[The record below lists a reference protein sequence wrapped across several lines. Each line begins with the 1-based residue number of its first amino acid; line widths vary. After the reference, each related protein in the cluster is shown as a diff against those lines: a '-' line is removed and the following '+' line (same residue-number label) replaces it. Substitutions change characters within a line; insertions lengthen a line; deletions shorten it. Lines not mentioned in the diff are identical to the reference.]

1 MNVSLT
7 QQYLLCALDDKGAF
21 ASKEAAA
28 TLPVVAMYELVSD
41 GYLHLSE
48 DGTELRPSAEPT
60 KKQADL
66 LACYTYVEERRVVN
80 VQKFIEHFSG
90 KGDGAASFLAAVA
103 DPLRDE
109 GLIKAAKNQVVFVPA
124 PTARKQMVD
133 TIEKALDGKAEMTRD
148 VAALL
153 TFVLGAGLLDKL
165 FNREA
170 RRNLERVL
178 KDGKW
183 DTFRFATTP
192 EGKDT
197 FLSVH
202 QDIEKRYAPMV
213 RYFVANN

>member
-66 LACYTYVEERRVVN
+66 LTCYTYVEERRVVN

-124 PTARKQMVD
+124 PTARKQIGRAHV
-133 TIEKALDGKAEMTRD
+133 
-148 VAALL
+148 
-153 TFVLGAGLLDKL
+153 
-165 FNREA
+165 
-170 RRNLERVL
+170 
-178 KDGKW
+178 
-183 DTFRFATTP
+183 
-192 EGKDT
+192 
-197 FLSVH
+197 
-202 QDIEKRYAPMV
+202 
-213 RYFVANN
+213 